1 MKISLRTVHTR
12 PKQVLFFIS
21 INYNRNNSMALIQP
35 QRTCFESARVPTTLL
50 NSQLSNTLPG
60 SFRVCRSRTV
70 QIARRSLLCS
80 RVTHA
85 LVALLHWDW
94 IKWCGGL
101 SGVVNAHHVRSMPP
115 FVRLITSDAHA
126 LPPDRAWTDGA
137 AQTKKKKANRSVLRP
152 GASGNEVHT
161 ATDKAGELSCLP
173 TRQTTTTIR

>member
-1 MKISLRTVHTR
+1 
-12 PKQVLFFIS
+12 
-21 INYNRNNSMALIQP
+21 MALIQP

-137 AQTKKKKANRSVLRP
+137 AQTKKKKGESQCAPPWSERQRGPHSNRQGWR
-152 GASGNEVHT
+152 T
-161 ATDKAGELSCLP
+161 FLP
-173 TRQTTTTIR
+173 THETNYYYYTLTLRERVVDAVYI